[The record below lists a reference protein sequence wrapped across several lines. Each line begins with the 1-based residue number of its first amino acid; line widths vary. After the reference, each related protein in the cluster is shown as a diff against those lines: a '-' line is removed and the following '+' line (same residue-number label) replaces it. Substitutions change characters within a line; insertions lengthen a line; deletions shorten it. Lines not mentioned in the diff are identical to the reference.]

1 MICRR
6 IIPCLDVADG
16 RVVKGVR
23 FQSLRDA
30 GDPIECAIAYQTQ
43 GADEL
48 VFLDI
53 SATLE
58 GRSTQR
64 TLIAKIR
71 QALSIPFTTG
81 GGVREAADAG
91 ALLDAGADKVSI
103 NTAALQNPAII
114 SEIAERFGA
123 QCTVIAI
130 DATRDGKGSFET
142 LSHSGKKRT
151 GVDVL
156 EWAKEAVSRG
166 AGEIL
171 LTSFDRDGTRSGYD
185 LDLLRAVSGAVSV
198 PVIASGGAASPAH
211 LYEAIEAGADA
222 VLAASIFHDGEYTV
236 GALKDALRARGV
248 PVRL

>member
-6 IIPCLDVADG
+6 IIPCLDVAEG

-30 GDPIECAIAYQTQ
+30 GDPIECAAAYQAQ

-58 GRSTQR
+58 GRRTQLE
-64 TLIAKIR
+64 LIAKIR

-103 NTAALQNPAII
+103 NTAALQNPEII
-114 SEIAERFGA
+114 SEIASRFGA

-130 DATRDGKGSFET
+130 DATSDGRGSFET
-142 LSHSGKKRT
+142 LSHSGKRRT
-151 GVDVL
+151 GIDVI
-156 EWAKEAVSRG
+156 EWSRDAVRRG

-185 LDLLRAVSGAVSV
+185 LALLRAVSSAVSV
-198 PVIASGGAASPAH
+198 PVIASGGAATPEH
-211 LYEAIEAGADA
+211 LLEAIDAGADA

-236 GALKDALRARGV
+236 GALKETLRSRGV